1 MDKLYLGCSAFFS
14 WRKRLR
20 RIKDTASKKHFYGQ
34 CRMVLGP
41 KKLCGDGRQWVLGPP
56 APFPPPPMPLPD
68 DSLPF
73 PIHFNLLVHTCSSLQ
88 RGRQKSW
95 SLALSSFCPPHL
107 SSRLPGET
115 REVSVISSLLEQR
128 PDQKD
133 VLPGRGKQGLGM
145 NQPSPKLQAQASPHL
160 GVIGQ

>member
-56 APFPPPPMPLPD
+56 APFPPPPMPLPG

-88 RGRQKSW
+88 RGDKSPGVWLCPASALLTSHPGFQVRLEKFLSFLHSW
-95 SLALSSFCPPHL
+95 SRDL
-107 SSRLPGET
+107 T
-115 REVSVISSLLEQR
+115 RRMCCQEEES
-128 PDQKD
+128 K
-133 VLPGRGKQGLGM
+133 
-145 NQPSPKLQAQASPHL
+145 A
-160 GVIGQ
+160 